1 MKTFLTKTIFF
12 LILICL
18 CFGEMAVASSGD
30 GQIWQAPVRRENTAY
45 QNTTGQAIEVCI
57 TVVNGT
63 AEPGHFVFFRVGQT
77 PTGPWTTVV
86 WYGTGS
92 LVGNQ
97 HTFSATIPD
106 GQWYFLSLT
115 SPNWIKGYWAE
126 LR

>member
-1 MKTFLTKTIFF
+1 MKTFLAKAIFF

-18 CFGEMAVASSGD
+18 CFGEMAAASSGD
-30 GQIWQAPVRRENTAY
+30 GQTWQAPVRRENTAY

-77 PTGPWTTVV
+77 PTGPWATVV

-115 SPNWIKGYWAE
+115 SPNWIKGYWSE